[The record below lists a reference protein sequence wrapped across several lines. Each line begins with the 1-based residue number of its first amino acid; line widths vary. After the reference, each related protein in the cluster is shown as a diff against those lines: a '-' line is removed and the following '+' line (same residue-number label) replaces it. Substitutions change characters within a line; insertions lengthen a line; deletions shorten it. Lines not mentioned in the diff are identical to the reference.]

1 VRRISRDWLLSPEM
15 DLRSIERML
24 DEEFLAPVACFHAQQ
39 CVEKSL
45 KAILEEKGVRPP
57 KTHDVLRLYGL
68 VSETVGLE
76 LDLGTLQVLNDLY
89 VDASYPGNWACC
101 PTAGPHRTMPGS
113 FTSSPLRYTGGPG
126 SWLLGNRQK
135 GGAGNRPE

>member
-1 VRRISRDWLLSPEM
+1 
-15 DLRSIERML
+15 ML

-76 LDLGTLQVLNDLY
+76 LDLRTLQVLNDLY
-89 VDASYPGNWACC
+89 VDARYPGELGLLPYGRPSPDDARQFYEFATEVYRKAWELV
-101 PTAGPHRTMPGS
+101 AGGLPEESPG
-113 FTSSPLRYTGGPG
+113 
-126 SWLLGNRQK
+126 
-135 GGAGNRPE
+135 

>member
-1 VRRISRDWLLSPEM
+1 VKRITRDWLLSAEM
-15 DLRSIERML
+15 DLRSIERVL

-76 LDLGTLQVLNDLY
+76 LDLRTLQVLNDLY
-89 VDASYPGNWACC
+89 VDARYPGEL
-101 PTAGPHRTMPGS
+101 GLLPHGRP
-113 FTSSPLRYTGGPG
+113 SPEDARQFYEFAAKVYRRAWELVTGGLPEDSPG
-126 SWLLGNRQK
+126 
-135 GGAGNRPE
+135 

>member
-1 VRRISRDWLLSPEM
+1 VRRISRDWLLSAEM

-76 LDLGTLQVLNDLY
+76 LDLRTLQVLNDLY
-89 VDASYPGNWACC
+89 VDARYPGELGLLPHGRPSPDDARQFYEFATEVYRKAWELV
-101 PTAGPHRTMPGS
+101 AGGLPEESPG
-113 FTSSPLRYTGGPG
+113 
-126 SWLLGNRQK
+126 
-135 GGAGNRPE
+135 

>member
-1 VRRISRDWLLSPEM
+1 MRRISRDWLLSAEM

-76 LDLGTLQVLNDLY
+76 LDLRTLQVLNDLY
-89 VDASYPGNWACC
+89 VDARYPGEL
-101 PTAGPHRTMPGS
+101 GLLPHGRP
-113 FTSSPLRYTGGPG
+113 SPEDARQFYEFAAKVYRRAWELVTGGLAEDSPG
-126 SWLLGNRQK
+126 
-135 GGAGNRPE
+135 